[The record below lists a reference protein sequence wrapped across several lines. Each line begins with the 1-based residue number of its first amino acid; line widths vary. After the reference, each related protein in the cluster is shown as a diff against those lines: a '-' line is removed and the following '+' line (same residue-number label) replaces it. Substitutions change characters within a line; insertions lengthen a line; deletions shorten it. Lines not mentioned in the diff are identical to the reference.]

1 MRQVFSSP
9 RTENVEGVAQ
19 MLREAGIQ
27 VRVTHGRSYRGG
39 LRGNFSYRDNARE
52 GPVPAVWVVLSE
64 DQPRAREILRAQ
76 GLLDS
81 TRSDTG
87 YRLPAFRTEE
97 PLAADDPGR
106 KRAFRL
112 KMGLLLVI
120 AMVIGLAFFSRIG
133 PPVPTTITA
142 TKPVAS
148 ALPAGVS
155 PTPDAL
161 ALAVLAGELPTRADQ
176 ALCLSVD
183 GHDPSPALLAALPP
197 TPGQVIA
204 LSQCPASDL
213 PRLAIA
219 DYRVRAPSGAGSIS
233 LSRAAD
239 AGATPVVDSYEVN
252 RGAKG
257 WRVIEL
263 L

>member
-9 RTENVEGVAQ
+9 RVENVEGVAQ
-19 MLREAGIQ
+19 LLREHGIQ

-39 LRGNFSYRDNARE
+39 LRGNFSYRDGARE

-64 DQPRAREILRAQ
+64 DQPRARAMLREH

-87 YRLPAFRTEE
+87 YRLPAFRTED
-97 PLAADDPGR
+97 PVAADDPGR
-106 KRAFRL
+106 RRAFRL
-112 KMGLLLVI
+112 KIGLLLVI
-120 AMVIGLAFFSRIG
+120 AVVIGLAFFAQIG
-133 PPVPTTITA
+133 RPPVPRA
-142 TKPVAS
+142 PAAV

-161 ALAVLAGELPTRADQ
+161 ALAVLAGELPDRAGQ
-176 ALCLSVD
+176 AVCLSVD

-204 LSQCPASDL
+204 LSQCPAADV
-213 PRLAIA
+213 PRLAIT
-219 DYRVRAPSGAGSIS
+219 DYRAHAPSGAGSID

-239 AGATPVVDSYEVN
+239 AGATPRVDTYEVSHN
-252 RGAKG
+252 ARG

>member
-87 YRLPAFRTEE
+87 YRLPAFRTED
-97 PLAADDPGR
+97 PLPVSDPGR

-120 AMVIGLAFFSRIG
+120 VMVIGLAFFTQLRTS
-133 PPVPTTITA
+133 
-142 TKPVAS
+142 PVATVATAPAP
-148 ALPAGVS
+148 ALPAGTS
-155 PTPDAL
+155 ATPDAL
-161 ALAVLAGELPTRADQ
+161 AVAVLAGELPTQADQ

-183 GHDPSPALLAALPP
+183 GRDPSPALLAALPP
-197 TPGQVIA
+197 TPGRVIA
-204 LSQCPASDL
+204 MSQCPASEL

-257 WRVIEL
+257 WRVVEL

>member
-19 MLREAGIQ
+19 MLRDAGIQ

-39 LRGNFSYRDNARE
+39 LRGNFTYRDNARE

-64 DQPRAREILRAQ
+64 DQPRAREMLRAQ

-81 TRSDTG
+81 TRGDTG
-87 YRLPAFRTEE
+87 YRLPVFRSEE
-97 PLAADDPGR
+97 LLAAGDPGR

-120 AMVIGLAFFSRIG
+120 AVVIGLAFFSRFG
-133 PPVPTTITA
+133 PTVATTAPRTTA
-142 TKPVAS
+142 AS
-148 ALPAGVS
+148 LPAGAS

-161 ALAVLAGELPTRADQ
+161 AIAVLAGELPTRAGQ

-183 GHDPSPALLAALPP
+183 GGDPSPALLAALPP
-197 TPGQVIA
+197 TPGRVIA

-213 PRLAIA
+213 PRLAIS

-233 LSRAAD
+233 LSRAVD
-239 AGATPVVDSYEVN
+239 AGAAPVVETYEVSHN
-252 RGAKG
+252 ERG